1 VDEEVVSNML
11 AMDYSEL
18 HIPLSIR
25 FGFDGEQLKKYIADR
40 YVQLGG
46 MAFRSAGRGEAAV
59 IAGFIDLLKNT
70 GQAYYISVVGDDEL
84 AEFLGVPAGS
94 GGVADVVVVAGNGID
109 LRSIRARWIVICAAW
124 GRDIP
129 SELYDQFKGY
139 FVGGA
144 FDDAKGVLFGFT
156 GADLIRGAGADTG
169 EGDRSVSGGSVEG
182 RDRVVGRKRAGK
194 EEEVPSA
201 PGLPDSSGDSK
212 S

>member
-1 VDEEVVSNML
+1 MDEEVVSTML

-25 FGFDGEQLKKYIADR
+25 FGFDAVQLKKYIADR
-40 YVQLGG
+40 HAQLDGRS
-46 MAFRSAGRGEAAV
+46 FRSAGRGEAAV
-59 IAGFIDLLKNT
+59 IAGFIDLLKST
-70 GQAYYISVVGDDEL
+70 GQAHSISVVGDDEL
-84 AEFLGVPAGS
+84 AEFLGVSVGS
-94 GGVADVVVVAGNGID
+94 GVVADAVVVAGNDID
-109 LRSIRARWIVICAAW
+109 LRNIRARWVVICAAW
-124 GRDIP
+124 ARDIP

-156 GADLIRGAGADTG
+156 GADVLRGAGGDTG
-169 EGDRSVSGGSVEG
+169 EGDRSVSGRSVEG

-201 PGLPDSSGDSK
+201 PGLSDSPGDSEA
-212 S
+212 

>member
-1 VDEEVVSNML
+1 ML

-25 FGFDGEQLKKYIADR
+25 LGFDGEQLKKCIADR
-40 YVQLGG
+40 YVQLDG
-46 MAFRSAGRGEAAV
+46 MSFRSAGRGEAAV
-59 IAGFIDLLKNT
+59 IAGFIDFLRNAE
-70 GQAYYISVVGDDEL
+70 QAHSISVVGDDEL
-84 AEFLGVPAGS
+84 AEFLGVPGGS
-94 GGVADVVVVAGNGID
+94 GVVADAVVVADNGID
-109 LRSIRARWIVICAAW
+109 LRSIQARWLVICAVW
-124 GRDIP
+124 TRDIP

-169 EGDRSVSGGSVEG
+169 EGDRSVSGRSVEG

-194 EEEVPSA
+194 EEGVPSA
-201 PGLPDSSGDSK
+201 PGLPDSPGDSEA
-212 S
+212 